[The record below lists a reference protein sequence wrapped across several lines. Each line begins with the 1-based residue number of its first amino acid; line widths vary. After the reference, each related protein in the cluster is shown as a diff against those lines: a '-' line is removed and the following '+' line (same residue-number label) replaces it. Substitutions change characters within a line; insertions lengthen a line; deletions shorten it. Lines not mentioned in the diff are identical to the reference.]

1 MLWYRMKINYI
12 FITKVIITASLIAY
26 LIYSC
31 NITMLV
37 STLSHINIS
46 LAVLTFILMPMVLL
60 IGGINLWLLMNSISN
75 IPLNIFIRAYSY
87 GYAVN
92 LFSPGQLG
100 DISVALFLKKNGIYY
115 SHSTLAYAVDKF
127 ISMMFAI
134 SLGYIGARFIL
145 ADLAVPPWIFGIPL
159 ICAICAM
166 VCFMLIL
173 YIPNATGLIGR
184 VKQFIK
190 GTYKE
195 AILWDAK
202 YRAIILNSVLT
213 IIRWL
218 ALSVIYYLAFRAF
231 GIDAKWPEVGIIPII
246 STLIGYIPISVGG
259 IGAVEL
265 CAVYLFSLISIDRVY
280 VIDVYIFIRF
290 ITYLQAGVIVG
301 LCNWQS
307 RRAQT
312 LKRGCPPPTAA

>member
-1 MLWYRMKINYI
+1 MLEGRIKINYVFLI
-12 FITKVIITASLIAY
+12 KLVITSALIAY
-26 LIYSC
+26 LLHSC
-31 NITMLV
+31 NITILA
-37 STLSHINIS
+37 STLSNINLP
-46 LAVLTFILMPMVLL
+46 LAVVTFILLPVVLF
-60 IGGINLWLLMNSISN
+60 IGGINLWLMMNSIST
-75 IPLNIFIRAYSY
+75 IPLKVFIRAYSY

-100 DISVALFLKKNGIYY
+100 DISVALFLKKDGIYY

-134 SLGYIGARFIL
+134 SLGYIGARFMLTSFAGPI
-145 ADLAVPPWIFGIPL
+145 WIFGIPL
-159 ICAICAM
+159 VCAICAM
-166 VCFMLIL
+166 VCIVSIL
-173 YIPNATGLIGR
+173 YIPGDDGKIGR
-184 VKQFIK
+184 FKQFIK
-190 GTYKE
+190 SIYKE
-195 AILWDAK
+195 SVLWDAK
-202 YRAIILNSVLT
+202 YKAIILNIVLT

-218 ALSVIYYLAFRAF
+218 VVSVIYYLAFRAF

-290 ITYLQAGVIVG
+290 ITYLQASVILG

-312 LKRGCPPPTAA
+312 L